1 MKTVDGKGKWFTLR
15 AILKVMAFHRGRYA
29 ASAAGWMI
37 FHLWPL
43 LPGVLGKALFDTLE
57 GGTEAGLNVTTIVAI
72 TVAAGLARMAS
83 IFGATVAVAGWHVRT
98 RGLVQRNLLA
108 RLFERPGAR
117 AMPGSVGAGI
127 STLRDDSEAISQ
139 MGDWGFDAL
148 SAVIFASTGLA
159 ILISVDA
166 RVTVL
171 VMVPI
176 ICVIALAQLARARAH
191 RLRERSRAATA
202 QVTGTIGEIVV
213 AVRAIQAAGTQD
225 SVVAHLARQGDERR
239 HAMVRDKTQSYAL
252 DAIFNSTA
260 SLGAGL
266 VLLTASGAM
275 RSGDFTIGDF
285 VLFAT
290 YLMQVASYT
299 GFIGYLVRTFQQ
311 VRVSLDRS
319 VELMQGAPPMDVVR
333 HHPLYLKS
341 DAPIDVQ
348 PRSAEPLEMLDATG
362 LAYRFPGSDRGISDV
377 SLQVRRGSVTV
388 IAGPMG
394 AGKTTTVRAL
404 LGLLDRQGGEI
415 RWNGRHVADPGDFL
429 VPPRVAY
436 TAQTPTLLSGTLR
449 ENILLGL
456 PDDGRVD
463 DAVRRAVLGPDVA
476 GMPDGVDTE
485 IGVRGVRLSG
495 GQIQRTA
502 AARMFA
508 RNPELLVM
516 DDLSSALDVETE
528 RELWRMVFS
537 AGVTSLVV
545 SHRRAVLE
553 RADQIV
559 LFDSGTVVARGTL
572 AELLDTSSHM
582 RRLYGVQTARPR

>member
-1 MKTVDGKGKWFTLR
+1 
-15 AILKVMAFHRGRYA
+15 MAFHRGLYA
-29 ASAAGWMI
+29 ASAVGWMI

-57 GGTEAGLNVTTIVAI
+57 GGTEAELNLTTIVAI
-72 TVAAGLARMAS
+72 LVAAGLARMAS

-117 AMPGSVGAGI
+117 AMPGNVGAGI
-127 STLRDDSEAISQ
+127 STLRDDSEAISL

-166 RVTVL
+166 RVTLL
-171 VMVPI
+171 VMVPM
-176 ICVIALAQLARARAH
+176 ICVIALAQLAKARAH
-191 RLRERSRAATA
+191 TLRERSRAATA

-225 SVVAHLARQGDERR
+225 NVVAHLARQGDERR

-252 DAIFNSTA
+252 DAVFNSTA

-266 VLLTASGAM
+266 ILLTAAGAM

-319 VELMQGAPPMDVVR
+319 VELMQGAPPMDVVK

-341 DAPIDVQ
+341 DAPVDVP
-348 PRSAEPLEMLDATG
+348 PRRADEPLDVLNATG
-362 LAYRFPGSDRGISDV
+362 LTYRFPGSERGIDDV
-377 SLQVRRGSVTV
+377 SLRVERGSVTV
-388 IAGPMG
+388 VAGPMG
-394 AGKTTTVRAL
+394 AGKTTTLRAL

-415 RWNGRHVADPGDFL
+415 DWNGRAVADPGDFL

-436 TAQTPTLLSGTLR
+436 TAQTPTLVSGTLR

-456 PDDGRVD
+456 PDDGGVVT

-476 GMPDGVDTE
+476 SMPDGLDTE

-508 RNPELLVM
+508 RDPELLVM

-537 AGVTSLVV
+537 AGVTVLAV

-559 LFDSGTVVARGTL
+559 LLDSGSVVARGTL
-572 AELLDTSSHM
+572 LELLDTSPQM
-582 RRLYGVQTARPR
+582 RRLYGPEAARPH